1 MTTSVKHFHSG
12 MVGAPVLGGTAG
24 ALIAVLDACLVNGF
38 GLVTATSVVV
48 AGGIATMTF
57 PAGHS
62 FAIGTVALV
71 AGATPAGLNGEAR
84 ILMVTAN
91 TASYATTG
99 ISDQTA
105 TGTITAKLAP
115 PGWSKS
121 FSGTNKAVYRADA
134 PASTRMFLRV
144 DDTDQNN
151 ARVVGYGS
159 MTDIDTGV
167 APFPSSAQISGG
179 GYWPKASDASGTAR
193 AWTVVVDG
201 LTAYLHMHTSATSPG
216 VSGSLWVFGDIA
228 SLRSGDAY
236 GCVLQAH
243 SSAAHTSTITLPSS
257 VEYSALPPSAG
268 AYIARSYTTLGGA
281 IVGNHGVESYAA
293 ASGVSGGAGAWQ
305 IGAYPNGPNNG
316 LMLTRKTLFEGASH
330 LRGMLRGC
338 LIAAQPCHAA
348 FSHMDTLAGQG
359 AYAGRT
365 LLAVKC
371 GAPAGV
377 ASASVVF
384 MDITGPWG

>member
-12 MVGAPVLGGTAG
+12 MVGAPVLSGTAG
-24 ALIAVLDACLVNGF
+24 ALVAVLDACLVNGF
-38 GLVTATSVVV
+38 GLKTLDSLVVS
-48 AGGIATMTF
+48 GGIATLTVGT
-57 PAGHS
+57 GHS
-62 FAIGTVALV
+62 FTPNTIALI
-71 AGATPAGLNGEAR
+71 AGSTPTELNGEHR
-84 ILMVTAN
+84 VLTVGAN
-91 TASYATTG
+91 TATFDAAGVT
-99 ISDQTA
+99 DQTA

-121 FSGTNKAVYRADA
+121 FSGTNKAVYRADD
-134 PASTRMFLRV
+134 PAGTRMFLRV

-151 ARVVGYGS
+151 ARVTGYAS

-167 APFPSSAQISGG
+167 SPFPSSAQISGG
-179 GYWPKASDASGTAR
+179 GYWPKADTTSGTAR

-201 LTAYLHMHTSATSPG
+201 RTVYLHIHTETTTPG

-243 SSAAHTSTITLPSS
+243 NSAAHTSTSVLTSS
-257 VEYSALPPSAG
+257 VEYSAVSPSPG
-268 AYIARSYTTLGGA
+268 AYLARSYNTLGGA
-281 IVGNHGVESYAA
+281 IVGNHGAESYVA

-316 LMLTRKTLFEGASH
+316 LLLTRKTLFEGVSH

-338 LIAAQPCHAA
+338 LIAAQPCHASFA
-348 FSHMDTLAGQG
+348 RLDTLAGQG
-359 AYAGRT
+359 TYAGRT

-377 ASASVVF
+377 TSAGVVF
-384 MDITGPWG
+384 MDITGPWE